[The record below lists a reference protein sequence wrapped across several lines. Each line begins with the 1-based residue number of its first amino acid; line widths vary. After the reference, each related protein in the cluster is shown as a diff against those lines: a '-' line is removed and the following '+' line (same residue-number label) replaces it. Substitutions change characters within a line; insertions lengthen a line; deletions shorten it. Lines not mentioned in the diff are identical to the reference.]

1 MKAYGERIALRQ
13 IFDSHI
19 ENGIIVSAKKIFNGE
34 CEVHSIGSKLKTDL
48 KVGDRILVAEGAGAL
63 IKRNGEELLFCA
75 EQSII
80 ATL

>member
-1 MKAYGERIALRQ
+1 LKAYGERLALKQ

-48 KVGDRILVAEGAGAL
+48 KIGDRVLVAEGAGAL
-63 IKRNGEELLFCA
+63 IKRGGEELLFCT
-75 EQSII
+75 ELSII
-80 ATL
+80 AIL